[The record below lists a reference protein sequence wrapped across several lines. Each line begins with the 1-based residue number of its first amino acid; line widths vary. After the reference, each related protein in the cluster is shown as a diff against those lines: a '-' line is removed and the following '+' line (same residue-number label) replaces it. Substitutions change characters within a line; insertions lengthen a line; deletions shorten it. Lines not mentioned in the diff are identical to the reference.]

1 MRALYALTTIEG
13 RVADLLLEGTAM
25 QDVSQKL
32 TTTLEATS
40 YGV

>member
-13 RVADLLLEGTAM
+13 RVADLLLEGAAM

-32 TTTLEATS
+32 RRLCTSFATLL
-40 YGV
+40 